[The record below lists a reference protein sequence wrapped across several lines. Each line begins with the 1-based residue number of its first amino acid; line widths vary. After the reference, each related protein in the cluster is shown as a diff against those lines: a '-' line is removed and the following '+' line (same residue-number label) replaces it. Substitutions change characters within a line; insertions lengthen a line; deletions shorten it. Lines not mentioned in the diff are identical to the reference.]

1 MNVNLKDLIAA
12 LPQEQSEASES
23 EITQDQLAQIFADL
37 AQRPVP
43 VSSLHRLWSVGE
55 LSAQIAFAYG
65 IYWIRQWFAE
75 AEERKRE
82 LLETNLRVALKMIHR
97 FGYLRGAATKMGQAL
112 ANLPSIIPD
121 QMLEALDR
129 LHWDAPPMHFSL
141 LREMLCDELGEDPE
155 NIFDSFEK
163 DAFAAA
169 SIGQVHRARL
179 KSGEHVAIKIQY
191 PGIARTIDAD
201 FRNLGALL
209 FPARMGKDWEYT
221 KSQFDE
227 IHRMLKLEADYLQE
241 AQNLQR
247 AQALFHP
254 EDGIV
259 VPRVYEKYCTQRVL
273 TMEFLP
279 GLHLRDFLAT
289 NPIQTVRNAFG
300 TKIYRTWARMYN
312 AGFNY
317 ADPHSGNYLFM
328 DDGTLGLLDFGCIQ
342 QFDAEERA
350 VLRLSEEL
358 FNGLDK
364 LPEVLQRCG
373 VPEEELGNE
382 EFMGLMRESTNW
394 IMEPLKVSGAF
405 DFGDED
411 HFKRG
416 VDIFSRIVLKRHTRS
431 HPMWIY
437 WNRALYGIRALMYQL
452 RAHVD
457 VNAVLASERLLPL
470 K

>member
-1 MNVNLKDLIAA
+1 MNVNIKDLIAA
-12 LPQEQSEASES
+12 LPQEQSEASEY
-23 EITQDQLAQIFADL
+23 EITQEQLEQIFADL

-43 VSSLHRLWSVGE
+43 VGSLHRLWSVGE
-55 LSAQIAFAYG
+55 LSTQIAFAYG
-65 IYWIRQWFAE
+65 VYWVRQWFVD

-82 LLETNLRVALKMIHR
+82 LLETNLRVALKMLYR
-97 FGYLRGAATKMGQAL
+97 LGYLRGAATKMGQAL

-121 QMLEALDR
+121 QVLETLDR

-141 LREMLCDELGEDPE
+141 LRELLSDELAEDPE
-155 NIFDSFEK
+155 KIFGSFEK

-179 KSGEHVAIKIQY
+179 KSGEEVAVKIQY

-201 FRNLGALL
+201 FRTLGALL
-209 FPARMGKDWEYT
+209 FPARLGRDWEYT
-221 KSQFDE
+221 KLQFDE

-241 AQNLQR
+241 AENLQR
-247 AQALFHP
+247 AQVLFQP

-259 VPRVYEKYCTQRVL
+259 VPQVYEQYCTQRVL

-279 GLHLRDFLAT
+279 GLHLREFLAT
-289 NPIQTVRNAFG
+289 NPIQTARNAFG
-300 TKIYRTWARMYN
+300 TKIYRTWVRMYN

-328 DDGTLGLLDFGCIQ
+328 DDGRLGLLDFGCIQ
-342 QFDAEERA
+342 RFDAEERG

-358 FNGLDK
+358 INGLDK
-364 LPEVLQRCG
+364 LPEVLRRAG

-382 EFMGLMRESTNW
+382 EFMGLIRESCNW
-394 IMEPLKVSGAF
+394 SMEPLKVSGAF
-405 DFGDED
+405 DFGDQN

-416 VDIFSRIVLKRHTRS
+416 VDVFSRILLKRHTRS

-452 RAHVD
+452 RAQVD
-457 VNAVLASERLLPL
+457 VNAIFASERRVPL
-470 K
+470 H

>member
-12 LPQEQSEASES
+12 LPQEQSEASAP
-23 EITQDQLAQIFADL
+23 EITQEQLEQIFADL

-43 VSSLHRLWSVGE
+43 VTALKRLWSVGE
-55 LSAQIAFAYG
+55 LSTQIAFAYG
-65 IYWIRQWFAE
+65 VYWIRQWFAD
-75 AEERKRE
+75 AEDRKRE

-97 FGYLRGAATKMGQAL
+97 FGYLRGAATKMGQTL
-112 ANLPSIIPD
+112 ANLPSIVPD
-121 QMLEALDR
+121 QVLETLDR

-141 LREMLCDELGEDPE
+141 LREMLSDELGDDPE
-155 NIFDSFEK
+155 NIFGSFEK

-209 FPARMGKDWEYT
+209 FPARLGKDWEYT

-227 IHRMLKLEADYLQE
+227 IHRMLKLESDYLQE
-241 AQNLQR
+241 AENLKR

-259 VPRVYEKYCTQRVL
+259 VPRVYEKYCGRRVL

-279 GLHLRDFLAT
+279 GLHLREFLSS
-289 NPIQTVRNAFG
+289 NPIQAARNAFG
-300 TKIYRTWARMYN
+300 TKIYRTWVRMYN

-328 DDGTLGLLDFGCIQ
+328 DDGRLGLLDFGCIQ
-342 QFDAEERA
+342 HFNAEERA

-358 FNGLDK
+358 INGLDK
-364 LPEVLQRCG
+364 LPEVLRQCG
-373 VPEEELGNE
+373 VPEEELASD
-382 EFMGLMRESTNW
+382 EFMGLMQESCNW
-394 IMEPLKVSGAF
+394 DMEPLRVSGAF
-405 DFGDED
+405 DFADAD

-452 RAHVD
+452 RAQVD
-457 VNAVLASERLLPL
+457 VNAVFASERPH
-470 K
+470 